1 MPSQLINYRQTTVTA
16 PVLDSTRHFN
26 DHGVCAQWG
35 KEGLLRNPCTDRSV
49 RKPFTKSL
57 MKQILDEVLYRILRL
72 TSRTAP
78 HSNLRISKRAVEK
91 RGHMNRREFLQTGAG
106 VLSAML
112 VLNPRTVFGY
122 EANSAVRIGLLGCG
136 NRGSSVAESFA
147 RNTSARIVALADLF
161 SDNLS
166 LGQARFNKLNA
177 SLGQSPIDEKLL
189 FRGAHCYEQIANSKN
204 VDLVQIST
212 PPYFHVQHLEAAVA
226 AGKHVYCEK
235 PIGVDI
241 AQAKRAIEIGKR
253 VKPKQ
258 SVDVAFQCRNAP
270 PIAALAE
277 KIKAG
282 ALGKIAAGCG
292 NYNAP
297 ASTEKKR
304 EGAGQDEYR
313 LRNWL
318 WDRVL
323 SGDILVEQNIHI
335 IDLCNWMLGGHP
347 VKAVTTGGRNVLTHY
362 GDCWDNYQVDFTYPN
377 DVHFSFSSTQFGT
390 DGMFEAGLKLFGSTG
405 SATCPYAGPIAIT
418 GSNAWSWHDSKSTA
432 TGSAIFAANGA
443 FLDNLEFADRE
454 KERTFVDSIVS
465 GAAHNQIAEGVDT
478 ALSCILGRIAGYQK
492 REVTWDQML
501 AQKENWQLGFSLEQF
516 A

>member
-258 SVDVAFQCRNAP
+258 SVDVGFQCRNAP